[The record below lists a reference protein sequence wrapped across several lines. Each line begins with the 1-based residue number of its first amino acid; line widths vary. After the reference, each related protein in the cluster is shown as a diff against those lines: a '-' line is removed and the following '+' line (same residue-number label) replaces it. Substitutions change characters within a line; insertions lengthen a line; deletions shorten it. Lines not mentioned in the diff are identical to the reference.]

1 MSQLLDIVMQSLG
14 NQAVGNIAQK
24 VGLGEGAAKGAIGA
38 MLPMLLGAMAKNSS
52 NQQGAS
58 ALANALDRDHDG
70 SILDD
75 IGGFLGGGQTNN
87 VGAGILKHVLGGN
100 RGRVEQAVAQE
111 HGLQPQQS
119 AQLMEMLAPLLMG
132 SLGKQKREQGLDASG
147 LADQLNQFQQQ
158 QQRAQPKQMG
168 LLGQLLDRDGDG
180 DVKDDLL
187 NVGKD
192 LLGGLFKK

>member
-14 NQAVGNIAQK
+14 NQAVGNIASK

-38 MLPMLLGAMAKNSS
+38 VLPMLLGAMAKNSS
-52 NQQGAS
+52 QQDGAS

-70 SILDD
+70 SVLDD
-75 IGGFLGGGQTNN
+75 IGGFLGGGQANN

-119 AQLMEMLAPLLMG
+119 AQLMEMLAPLVMG
-132 SLGKQKREQGLDASG
+132 SLGRQKRSQGLDANG
-147 LADQLNQFQQQ
+147 LADQLQQFQQHQ
-158 QQRAQPKQMG
+158 QKAQPKQMSM
-168 LLGQLLDRDGDG
+168 LGKLIDRDGDG
-180 DVKDDLL
+180 DIKDDLL
-187 NVGKD
+187 DVGKG
-192 LLGGLFKK
+192 LLGNLFKK